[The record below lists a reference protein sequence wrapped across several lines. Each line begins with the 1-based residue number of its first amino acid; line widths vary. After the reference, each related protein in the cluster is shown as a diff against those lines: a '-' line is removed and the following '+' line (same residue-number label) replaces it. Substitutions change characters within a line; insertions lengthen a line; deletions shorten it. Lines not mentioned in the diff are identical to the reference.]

1 MARDEM
7 LVILDVSA
15 TVIRAGVGVHEIIR
29 APTVEVSTRIGK
41 RPSTTT
47 TTTRSA
53 STAQV
58 SDYLVGNAL
67 QQAEQAR
74 EPLEIV
80 HPFQNGPGGFQVVDW
95 LATEALFRYI
105 FHTALALARP
115 PLAHPCLLSI
125 PPHLNPVV
133 VDHFHALLFE
143 RLLIP
148 QLLVATRPFFAA
160 AAAGVLSAAIVDIG
174 ARGDGLD
181 ISVVH
186 ESQVVEAATLCLPI
200 DEGVLDD
207 WTCLMLLQE
216 DPTLPSK
223 IVPSEQN
230 GAAPALVLALRRIVE
245 VLKAKNAIGFAPA
258 AIGNANSTSVDEN
271 EGEFDVARAI
281 VEGKVDKIV
290 GKKKV
295 TAQDEETTGDFVDVP
310 SPLDAEKTIK
320 IGPARRRYLEP
331 LFTPE
336 LIEQLRPSASPE
348 AAMLNL
354 TEYEGREVLHTG
366 IQEAIGLVIDQV
378 EDVEQRRLVWES
390 IVIVSVGKVA
400 TNKTLGAA
408 LIPQIE
414 AYVIDPDS
422 GSESQPKIVKYA
434 RTPDYFSEFKE
445 RSGELAVYL
454 GGCIMAKILI
464 SDLQSRL
471 FMVSIT
477 LSKVDYTNKG
487 PAFYRQL
494 EKTM

>member
-7 LVILDVSA
+7 LVILDVST

-29 APTVEVSTRIGK
+29 APTAEVSTRVGK
-41 RPSTTT
+41 RPSNTT
-47 TTTRSA
+47 A
-53 STAQV
+53 SNGSTPTPQLN
-58 SDYLVGNAL
+58 DYLVGNAL
-67 QQAEQAR
+67 LQAER
-74 EPLEIV
+74 SGESLEIV
-80 HPFQNGPGGFQVVDW
+80 RPFQNGPRGFQVVDW

-105 FHTALALARP
+105 FHTVLALVRP

-181 ISVVH
+181 ISIVH
-186 ESQVVEAATLCLPI
+186 ESQVVEAATLSLPL

-207 WTCLMLLQE
+207 WACLLLLQE
-216 DPTLPSK
+216 DPTLPSQ
-223 IVPSEQN
+223 IVPADQRGN
-230 GAAPALVLALRRIVE
+230 AGALVQALRRIVE
-245 VLKAKNAIGFAPA
+245 LLKAKNVIGFAPT
-258 AIGNANSTSVDEN
+258 AIGNASSTAVEEN
-271 EGEFDVARAI
+271 EGDFDVAKAI

-290 GKKKV
+290 GKKKAN
-295 TAQDEETTGDFVDVP
+295 AQDEEAIGDVIELP
-310 SPLDAEKTIK
+310 SPLDAQKTIK
-320 IGPARRRYLEP
+320 VGPARRRYFDP
-331 LFTPE
+331 LFAPQ
-336 LIEQLRPSASPE
+336 LLQQLRPSASPE
-348 AAMLNL
+348 AALLTL

-366 IQEAIGLVIDQV
+366 IQEAIGLVINQV
-378 EDVEQRRLVWES
+378 EDVEQRRLIWES
-390 IVIVSVGKVA
+390 IVIVSVGKLA

-408 LIPQIE
+408 LIPQLE
-414 AYVIDPDS
+414 PYVIDPDS

-471 FMVSIT
+471 FM
-477 LSKVDYTNKG
+477 SKVDYTNKG